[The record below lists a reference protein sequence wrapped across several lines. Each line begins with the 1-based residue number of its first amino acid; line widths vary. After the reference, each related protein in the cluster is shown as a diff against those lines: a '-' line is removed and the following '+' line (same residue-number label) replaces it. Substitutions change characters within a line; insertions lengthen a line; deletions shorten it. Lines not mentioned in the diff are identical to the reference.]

1 MVKEKEYRGVTMLD
15 RALKEP
21 GRLEAFL
28 CEWTKG
34 VWEGLSEMD
43 EKTVKRILRKS
54 GEACAR
60 IWIDLYGYDPKLYD
74 MDSYISAHD
83 KKPGNR
89 CKKEDDSILYEF
101 KREQCVCPLVSEGI
115 VKLTPKLCSTCA
127 TNWFEFAFGIVA
139 KGPVRAEL
147 IKSLAC
153 GDKKCIFR
161 IHLK

>member
-21 GRLEAFL
+21 ERLEAFL
-28 CEWTKG
+28 REWMRG

-43 EKTVKRILRKS
+43 EKTVKSILRKAS
-54 GEACAR
+54 EACAR
-60 IWIDLYGYDPKLYD
+60 IWIGLYGYDPKLYD

-83 KKPGNR
+83 ERPGNR

-101 KREQCVCPLVSEGI
+101 KRERCMCPLVSEGI
-115 VKLTPKLCSTCA
+115 VKSTPKLCSTCFA
-127 TNWFEFAFGIVA
+127 NWLEFVFGIVA

-153 GDKKCIFR
+153 GHDKCVFR